1 MTHRP
6 AIIDTNVVVSGL
18 LTSEEGAPTRRL
30 VDGMLA
36 GDFPFYLS
44 IDLLAEYREVLLR
57 PKIQTLHGLFDE
69 DIDALLEVIA
79 ANGILREP
87 TAARDESPDPNDQ
100 FLWNLLE
107 ALPRALLVTGDKALL
122 DSGPAKSVI
131 SPASYLRLTDSA

>member
-1 MTHRP
+1 MTHP
-6 AIIDTNVVVSGL
+6 AAIIDTNVVVSGL
-18 LTSEEGAPTRRL
+18 LTSEEAAPTRRL

-57 PKIQTLHGLFDE
+57 PKIQTLHGLPDE

-87 TAARDESPDPNDQ
+87 TAAPDPNDQ

-107 ALPRALLVTGDKALL
+107 AQPRALLVTGDKALL
-122 DSGPAKSVI
+122 EDSGPAQSVI
-131 SPASYLRLTDSA
+131 SPASYLRLTDST